1 MTFTWRTC
9 PLTNC
14 GQPGN
19 ERAGGDIVSEAEAE
33 SNALRAKADETRRAW
48 EIVAR
53 DWNLMAEREE
63 RRISN
68 PTLVG
73 DRPGRVD

>member
-1 MTFTWRTC
+1 M
-9 PLTNC
+9 
-14 GQPGN
+14 N
-19 ERAGGDIVSEAEAE
+19 ERVTMSRMRALEAE

-53 DWNLMAEREE
+53 DWNLMADLEE

-68 PTLVG
+68 PTPAAQAL
-73 DRPGRVD
+73 

>member
-1 MTFTWRTC
+1 MYRM
-9 PLTNC
+9 
-14 GQPGN
+14 
-19 ERAGGDIVSEAEAE
+19 RALEAE
-33 SNALRAKADETRRAW
+33 SKALRAKADETRRAW

-68 PTLVG
+68 PTLAG
-73 DRPGRVD
+73 DTPGRVD